1 MLQLALRSW
10 HVQSVN
16 RCQCL
21 NVTDWVLGCLH
32 ERMKKLLGRRLLV
45 LVLVLVPVL
54 VGVVVKEAKRDG
66 PTGKEER
73 ERTEVSPRLDQVYG
87 KSRQNRFRE
96 RKCDLISSVSETVNK
111 PSSIGEAGGYVSRTS
126 RKAKK
131 GKLSSCINHARM
143 SSGLTE

>member
-16 RCQCL
+16 RCQCCL

-32 ERMKKLLGRRLLV
+32 ERMKKLLGRWLLV

-73 ERTEVSPRLDQVYG
+73 ERTEMSPRLDQGYG
-87 KSRQNRFRE
+87 ESRQNRFRE
-96 RKCDLISSVSETVNK
+96 RKCDLISSVSETVNR
-111 PSSIGEAGGYVSRTS
+111 PSSIGGAGGYVSRTS

-131 GKLSSCINHARM
+131 RKTKLVCKSRTHVEWAD
-143 SSGLTE
+143 